1 MKATEEFLE
10 YVNQFNNL
18 NKKIVLK
25 KNHTLRVVS
34 LCEEIARELKLS
46 QEEIEL
52 VKLCGLLH
60 DIGRFEQINRYDSYD
75 DLSTLDHGDVGEMI
89 LKKDKLINRFS
100 KNNHNT
106 ILRAVK
112 YHNKYR
118 VPNTLNE
125 KNKLFVNITRD
136 ADKID
141 ILNLIVKGEISIK
154 TNNTKMSNKIYKG
167 FFNKK
172 MLKNKDIKTPAD
184 EIASKLAFIFDLN
197 FKESYKIVKNKNY
210 VNKIIEIQMN
220 ETNNKDLINQLQE
233 IKKVMNNYIEEMI
246 QC

>member
-60 DIGRFEQINRYDSYD
+60 DIGIFEQINRYDSYD
-75 DLSTLDHGDVGEMI
+75 DLVTLDHGDVGEMI

-100 KNNHNT
+100 KDNHNT

-118 VPNTLNE
+118 VPNTLSE

-172 MLKNKDIKTPAD
+172 MLKNKDITTPAD
-184 EIASKLAFIFDLN
+184 EIASKLAFIYDLN
-197 FKESYKIVKNKNY
+197 FKESYKIVKNKDY

-220 ETNNKDLINQLQE
+220 ETNNIDLINQLKE